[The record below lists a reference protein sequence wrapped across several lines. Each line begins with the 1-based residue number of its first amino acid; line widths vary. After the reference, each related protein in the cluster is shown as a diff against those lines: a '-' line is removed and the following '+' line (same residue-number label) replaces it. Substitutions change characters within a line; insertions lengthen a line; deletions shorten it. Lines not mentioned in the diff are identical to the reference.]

1 MCEQVAQ
8 EGNIFNDGE
17 SMMDDVHN
25 FESAKEL
32 VAKTGIVEKIENRIK
47 LWIKKLKDFI
57 LESKQVRREN
67 DSSGPQQEL
76 EYWKRRGAQFSQLA
90 TKFQVQLPFIEKK
103 NKKTFFKFI

>member
-1 MCEQVAQ
+1 
-8 EGNIFNDGE
+8 
-17 SMMDDVHN
+17 MMDEIDN
-25 FESAKEL
+25 FEKAK
-32 VAKTGIVEKIENRIK
+32 AIVIKEGVVERIEERVK

-90 TKFQVQLPFIEKK
+90 TKLQVNFSI
-103 NKKTFFKFI
+103 